1 MEANTTNASEINE
14 INEITTE
21 KPNFSTTDLENMNY
35 SFYINRSSSYSIKK
49 FLMIFYCIKI

>member
-21 KPNFSTTDLENMNY
+21 KPNFSKIDLENMNQ
-35 SFYINRSSSYSIKK
+35 
-49 FLMIFYCIKI
+49 KILQMN